1 MGCFFFIAGPD
12 KMLLG
17 ADVKGLIK
25 ARPTP
30 ALLPINLF
38 LFAWRSL
45 LDDHLD
51 LPGVVFMPICHLL
64 PLDGIVL
71 PQIIKQPL
79 QTVCQFII
87 VIFSPFS

>member
-1 MGCFFFIAGPD
+1 
-12 KMLLG
+12 
-17 ADVKGLIK
+17 
-25 ARPTP
+25 
-30 ALLPINLF
+30 
-38 LFAWRSL
+38 
-45 LDDHLD
+45 
-51 LPGVVFMPICHLL
+51 MPICHLL